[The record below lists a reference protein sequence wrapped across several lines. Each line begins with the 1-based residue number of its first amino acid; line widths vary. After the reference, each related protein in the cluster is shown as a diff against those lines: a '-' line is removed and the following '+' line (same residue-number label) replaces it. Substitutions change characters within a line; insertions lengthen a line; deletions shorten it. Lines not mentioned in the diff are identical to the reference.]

1 LDLSSGGV
9 QGDQVAPGEEIA
21 RRRGREVHSSIEG
34 EIDMNKQEFC
44 IERRKAE
51 FPAFVRV
58 LKALPQDR
66 LDYRPDPKART
77 AAELAWVMAAEEA
90 ALLSLLEKGT
100 VEWKEEKAP
109 TTVDEIVT
117 AYERNAEAVT
127 ERLEKLDEA
136 GWQKKGKFLLGD
148 EAAWE
153 TTIDGF
159 VWGFL
164 FDGVHHRGQLSTYLR
179 PMGGKV
185 PSIYGPSADDSG
197 QP

>member
-1 LDLSSGGV
+1 
-9 QGDQVAPGEEIA
+9 
-21 RRRGREVHSSIEG
+21 
-34 EIDMNKQEFC
+34 MTKNEFC
-44 IERRKAE
+44 IASRKAE

-66 LDYRPDPKART
+66 LDYRPDPKSRT

-90 ALLSLLEKGT
+90 SLLNLLETGT
-100 VEWKEEKAP
+100 VEWKQEKAP
-109 TTVDEIVT
+109 SSVDDIVA
-117 AYERNAEAVT
+117 AYERNATAVT

-136 GWQKKGKFLLGD
+136 GWHKKGKLMMGG

-153 TTIDGF
+153 APIEDM

-164 FDGVHHRGQLSTYLR
+164 FDAVHHRGQLSTYLR

-185 PSIYGPSADDSG
+185 PSIYGPSADDPG
-197 QP
+197 K